1 MRRAAALL
9 ALLATF
15 AVLAV
20 PARAVDREPAP
31 STLTL
36 AQADSLFFAARVLT
50 QNLHGMTITN
60 YGFIGNNF
68 TSRAAS
74 WEYPLGTGYEHLVRA
89 GLWIGA
95 RALDDNG
102 AFIGVTTAAVDG
114 AQGSAAAGATEF
126 SPQSPNVGSRSSL
139 PRSDVFSRDA
149 VSELDFI
156 STFNDKL
163 PKRAFNNNED
173 HRPLRVTVNQYNYN
187 WSFSNYAHFII
198 FHYVIR
204 NDGPPL
210 RDLWL
215 GLYAEMQSGP
225 KNAYSQWPP
234 SSQFSTV
241 GSWFA
246 KKEISYVDSLRL
258 IRERYCA
265 SLAAPNACNFGLVPV
280 QVGLKLLG
288 VTPGDVRDTLSK
300 RVTMQAWSYAPG
312 SALRDEDVERYA
324 ILSSGLV
331 TQLTPLPDSLAPG
344 FGGDPVTVLGVGP
357 FAQLDPGDSIQ
368 VDFAFVGGVTEADLE
383 LRAQVAQRAYD
394 LNYVV
399 PVPPP
404 SPGMRVVPRSGAVD
418 VYWEDSPERFEDP
431 TSPQPR
437 DFEGYRVYLGQD
449 RNDLRLVGQYDLAT
463 APNDT
468 TGFNTGLS
476 AIRLAPPV
484 VLDGVTYAYRTTLSN
499 LRDGFKY
506 FASVTAYDLGTADI
520 ESLESGLTQ
529 NEVMTIPAP
538 APGER
543 AGAGVTVFPNPYKV
557 EARWD
562 QGTSVRRHYLWF
574 ANLPQRAKIRIYTLS
589 GDLVYDTD
597 FDGATYDGRNAQ
609 GIYNPATDLP
619 AELSGGLF
627 GWDMITRRGQA
638 AATGLY
644 LWAVE
649 DQATGKRQTGK
660 FLVVKSDREGLR

>member
-1 MRRAAALL
+1 MRRLIAGWIAVSLAASAP
-9 ALLATF
+9 A
-15 AVLAV
+15 
-20 PARAVDREPAP
+20 ARAVDRLPEP
-31 STLTL
+31 SSVTL
-36 AQADSLFFAARVLT
+36 AQADSLFFAARVLS

-74 WEYPLGTGYEHLVRA
+74 WEYPLGTGYEHLVRG

-95 RALDDNG
+95 RSLDDDG

-114 AQGSAAAGATEF
+114 AQGSAAAAATEF
-126 SPQSPNVGSRSSL
+126 SPGSANVGSFSSL

-156 STFNDKL
+156 SSFNDKL
-163 PKRAFNNNED
+163 PKRAFNNNEN
-173 HRPLRVTVNQYNYN
+173 HRPLRVSVNQYNYN
-187 WSFSNYAHFII
+187 WSFSNYAHFVV

-215 GLYAEMQSGP
+215 ALYAEMQSGP

-246 KKEISYVDSLRL
+246 KKEIGYIDSLRL
-258 IRERYCA
+258 VTERYCA
-265 SLAAPNACNFGLVPV
+265 SLAAPNACNRQLVPV

-288 VTPGDVRDTLSK
+288 VKPGNVNDTLSK
-300 RVTMQAWSYAPG
+300 RITMQAWSYAPG
-312 SALRDEDVERYA
+312 SPLRDEDVERYA
-324 ILSSGLV
+324 ILSSGQI
-331 TQLTPLPDSLAPG
+331 TQLSPLPDSLAPG
-344 FGGDPVTVLGVGP
+344 FGGDPVTLLGAGP
-357 FAQLDPGDSIQ
+357 FAQLDTGDSVS
-368 VDFAFVGGVTEADLE
+368 VDFAFIGGVTDQDLIV
-383 LRAQVAQRAYD
+383 RAQVAQRAYD
-394 LNYVV
+394 LDYVV

-404 SPGMRVVPRSGAVD
+404 SPGMRVVPRAGALD
-418 VYWEDSPERFEDP
+418 VYWENSPELFEDP
-431 TSPQPR
+431 TSPSPR
-437 DFEGYRVYLGQD
+437 DFEGYRIYLGES
-449 RNDLRLVGQYDLAT
+449 RNDLRLVGQHDLAG

-468 TGFNTGLS
+468 TGFNTGLDR
-476 AIRLAPPV
+476 IRLATPV
-484 VLDGVTYAYRTTLSN
+484 VIDGVTYPYRATLAN

-506 FASVTAYDLGTADI
+506 FAAVTAYDLGTPDI
-520 ESLESGLTQ
+520 ESLESGVTQ
-529 NEVMTIPAP
+529 NMVMAIPSP
-538 APGER
+538 AQGER
-543 AGAGVTVFPNPYKV
+543 AGDGVTVFPNPYRV
-557 EARWD
+557 EAQWD
-562 QGTSVRRHYLWF
+562 AGTSVRRHYLWF
-574 ANLPQRAKIRIYTLS
+574 ANLPERAKLRIYTLS
-589 GDLVYDTD
+589 GDLVYETD
-597 FDGATYDGRNAQ
+597 FDGSRYDGRNAQ

-619 AELSGGLF
+619 ATMSGRMF

-649 DQATGKRQTGK
+649 DASDGKRQTGK
-660 FLVVKSDREGLR
+660 FLIVKSDREGLR

>member
-1 MRRAAALL
+1 MRAFVPAVLL
-9 ALLATF
+9 A
-15 AVLAV
+15 AVLAAA
-20 PARAVDREPAP
+20 PAHAVDRAPAP
-31 STLTL
+31 AAPSL
-36 AQADSLFFAARVLT
+36 AQADSVFFAARVLS

-60 YGFIGNNF
+60 YGFVGNNF

-74 WEYPLGTGYEHLVRA
+74 WEYPLGTGYEHLVRG

-95 RALDDNG
+95 RALDDRG
-102 AFIGVTTAAVDG
+102 AFVGVTTAAVDG

-126 SPQSPNVGSRSSL
+126 TPESPSVGSLSSL
-139 PRSDVFSRDA
+139 PRSEVFSRDA

-187 WSFSNYAHFII
+187 WSFSNYAHFVI

-210 RDLWL
+210 RDVWL
-215 GLYAEMQSGP
+215 GLYTEMQSGP

-246 KKEISYVDSLRL
+246 KKEVSYVDSLRL
-258 IRERYCA
+258 FKERYCA
-265 SLAAPNACNFGLVPV
+265 SLAAPNACNYSLVPV

-288 VTPGDVRDTLSK
+288 VTPGDVNDTLSK
-300 RVTMQAWSYAPG
+300 RITMQVWSYAPG
-312 SALRDEDVERYA
+312 SALRDEDAERYA
-324 ILSSGLV
+324 ILSSGQITSLS
-331 TQLTPLPDSLAPG
+331 PLPDSLAPG
-344 FGGDPVTVLGVGP
+344 FGGDPVAVLGVGP
-357 FAQLDPGDSIQ
+357 FTQIDTGDSVS
-368 VDFAFVGGVTEADLE
+368 VDFAFIGGVTDADLL

-394 LNYVV
+394 LDYVV

-404 SPGMRVVPRSGAVD
+404 SPAMRVVPRAGALD
-418 VYWEDSPERFEDP
+418 VYWDDSPEAFEDP

-437 DFEGYRVYLGQD
+437 DFEGYRIYLGQD
-449 RNDLRLVGQYDLAT
+449 RNDLRLIGQYDLASP
-463 APNDT
+463 PNDT
-468 TGFNTGLS
+468 TGFNTTL
-476 AIRLAPPV
+476 APVRLATPV
-484 VLDGVTYAYRTTLSN
+484 TLDGVTYTYRSTISS

-506 FASVTAYDLGTADI
+506 FVAVSAYDLGTPDI

-529 NEVMTIPAP
+529 NLTMAIPAP

-543 AGAGVTVFPNPYKV
+543 AGEGVTVFPNPYRV

-562 QGTSVRRHYLWF
+562 AGTSVRRHYLWF
-574 ANLPQRAKIRIYTLS
+574 ANLPEKARLRIYTLA
-589 GDLVYDTD
+589 GDLVYETD
-597 FDGATYDGRNAQ
+597 FDGSTYDGRNAQ

-619 AELSGGLF
+619 ATMSGGLF

-649 DQATGKRQTGK
+649 DAATGKRQTGK

>member
-1 MRRAAALL
+1 MSRLRSAALL
-9 ALLATF
+9 AIALHL
-15 AVLAV
+15 
-20 PARAVDREPAP
+20 PAPAAQAVDRTPVPMVP
-31 STLTL
+31 SL
-36 AQADSLFFAARVLT
+36 AQADSLFFAARILS

-74 WEYPLGTGYEHLVRA
+74 WEYPLGTGYEHLVRG

-95 RALDDNG
+95 RALDDQG
-102 AFIGVTTAAVDG
+102 SFIGVTTASVDG

-126 SPQSPNVGSRSSL
+126 SPQSPNVGSLSTL
-139 PRSDVFSRDA
+139 PRSEVFSRDA
-149 VSELDFI
+149 VSELDFV

-187 WSFSNYAHFII
+187 WSFSNYAHFVV
-198 FHYVIR
+198 FHYVVR

-215 GLYAEMQSGP
+215 ALYTEMQSGP

-246 KKEISYVDSLRL
+246 KKEISYIDSLQL
-258 IRERYCA
+258 IKERYCA
-265 SLAAPNACNFGLVPV
+265 SLAQPNACNYQLVPV

-288 VTPGDVRDTLSK
+288 VKPGDLRDTLDK
-300 RVTMQAWSYAPG
+300 RITMQVWSYAPG
-312 SALRDEDVERYA
+312 SALRDEDTERYA
-324 ILSSGLV
+324 ILSSGRITALS
-331 TQLTPLPDSLAPG
+331 PLPDSLAPG
-344 FGGDPVTVLGVGP
+344 FGGDPVAVLGVGP
-357 FAQLDPGDSIQ
+357 FTQLDTGDSISI
-368 VDFAFVGGVTEADLE
+368 DFAFIGGVTDADLI

-394 LNYVV
+394 LDYVV

-404 SPGMRVVPRSGAVD
+404 SPAMRIVPRAGALD
-418 VYWEDSPERFEDP
+418 IYWDRSPEDFEDP
-431 TSPQPR
+431 TSLTPR
-437 DFEGYRVYLGQD
+437 DFEGYRIHLGEK
-449 RNDLRLVGQYDLAT
+449 RNDLRLVGQYDLAGT
-463 APNDT
+463 PNDT
-468 TGFNTGLS
+468 TGFNTTL
-476 AIRLAPPV
+476 APIRLAAPEV
-484 VLDGVTYAYRTTLSN
+484 IEGVTYQYRNTISN

-506 FASVTAYDLGTADI
+506 FVAVTAYDLGSPDI
-520 ESLESGLTQ
+520 ESLESGATQ
-529 NEVMTIPAP
+529 NLAMAIPAP

-543 AGAGVTVFPNPYKV
+543 AGEGVTVFPNPYRV
-557 EARWD
+557 EAQWD
-562 QGTSVRRHYLWF
+562 AGTTVRRHYLWF
-574 ANLPQRAKIRIYTLS
+574 ANLPEKAKIKIYALS
-589 GDLVYDTD
+589 GDLVYDAD
-597 FDGATYDGRNAQ
+597 FDGRTYDGRNAQ

-619 AELSGGLF
+619 ATLSGGLF

-649 DQATGKRQTGK
+649 DAATGKRQTGK

>member
-1 MRRAAALL
+1 MMRLAIRATALLTLLAAA
-9 ALLATF
+9 
-15 AVLAV
+15 
-20 PARAVDREPAP
+20 PARSIDRQVSPEAP
-31 STLTL
+31 TL
-36 AQADSLFFAARVLT
+36 AQADSLFFAARVLS

-74 WEYPLGTGYEHLVRA
+74 WEYPLGTGYEHLVRG

-114 AQGSAAAGATEF
+114 AQGSAAASATEF
-126 SPQSPNVGSRSSL
+126 SPQSPNVGSFSTL

-187 WSFSNYAHFII
+187 WSFSNYAHFVI

-210 RDLWL
+210 RDVWL

-246 KKEISYVDSLRL
+246 KKEIGYIDSLRL
-258 IRERYCA
+258 ITERYCA
-265 SLAAPNACNFGLVPV
+265 SVPIPNACNYQLVPV

-288 VTPGDVRDTLSK
+288 VRPGDVADTTSK

-312 SALRDEDVERYA
+312 NVARDEDAERYA

-331 TQLTPLPDSLAPG
+331 TPLVPLPDTLSPG
-344 FGGDPVTVLGVGP
+344 LGGDPVTLLGVGP
-357 FAQLDPGDSIQ
+357 FTQLDPGDSIQ
-368 VDFAFVGGVTEADLE
+368 VDFAYIGGVTDEDMRV
-383 LRAQVAQRAYD
+383 RAAVAQRAYD
-394 LNYVV
+394 LDYVV

-404 SPGMRVVPRSGAVD
+404 SPAMRVVPRQGALD
-418 VYWEDSPERFEDP
+418 VYWEDSPELFEDP

-437 DFEGYRVYLGQD
+437 DFEGYRVYLGED

-468 TGFNTGLS
+468 TGFNTGLG
-476 AIRLAPPV
+476 AVLLTPPV
-484 VLDGVTYAYRTTLSN
+484 TIDGVTYRYRTTLRA

-506 FASVTAYDLGTADI
+506 FAAVTAYDLGTPDI
-520 ESLESGLTQ
+520 ESLESGVTQ
-529 NEVMTIPAP
+529 NEVMAIPAP
-538 APGER
+538 SPGEG
-543 AGAGVTVFPNPYKV
+543 AGRGVTVFPNPYRV
-557 EARWD
+557 EAQWD
-562 QGTSVRRHYLWF
+562 AGTSVRRHYLWF
-574 ANLPQRAKIRIYTLS
+574 ANLPQRARIKIYTLS
-589 GDLVYDTD
+589 GDLVYETD
-597 FDGATYDGRNAQ
+597 FDGRTYDGRNAQ

-619 AELSGGLF
+619 ATLSGGLF

-649 DQATGKRQTGK
+649 DQENGERQTGK